1 LTKVLIIIES
11 PNPVK
16 KYFNMPKQNVFE
28 QLLILS
34 LENNKKNHPNFP
46 DEYRPK
52 PKYSDK
58 TANGLT
64 KCIVDYLNFS
74 GHVASRINNMG
85 TWRADKSYAN
95 GGFYTRSNQMRGIAD
110 IDSTINVKIT
120 GIPVGLSV
128 KWEVKIGKDRQS
140 DAQKEYERKIKE
152 SGGHYYIVK
161 TFEDFLQK
169 YNELIFK
176 YS

>member
-1 LTKVLIIIES
+1 
-11 PNPVK
+11 
-16 KYFNMPKQNVFE
+16 
-28 QLLILS
+28 
-34 LENNKKNHPNFP
+34 
-46 DEYRPK
+46 
-52 PKYSDK
+52 
-58 TANGLT
+58 
-64 KCIVDYLNFS
+64 
-74 GHVASRINNMG
+74 
-85 TWRADKSYAN
+85 
-95 GGFYTRSNQMRGIAD
+95 MRGIAD

>member
-1 LTKVLIIIES
+1 MKPLEILKELAL
-11 PNPVK
+11 NNNRK
-16 KYFNMPKQNVFE
+16 K
-28 QLLILS
+28 
-34 LENNKKNHPNFP
+34 HPTFP
-46 DEYRPK
+46 DAYRVQ
-52 PKYSDK
+52 PKYTDK

-64 KCIVDYLNFS
+64 KCIVDFLNFS

-85 TWRADKSYAN
+85 TWRGDKAHVN
-95 GGFYTRSNQMRGIAD
+95 GGFYTRSNQMKGIAD

-140 DAQKEYERKIKE
+140 EAQKEYERKIKE

-161 TFEDFLQK
+161 NFDDFYRH

>member
-1 LTKVLIIIES
+1 MGKFDELIQ
-11 PNPVK
+11 
-16 KYFNMPKQNVFE
+16 MA
-28 QLLILS
+28 
-34 LENNKKNHPNFP
+34 LENNRKKHPSFP
-46 DEYRPK
+46 DSYRVT
-52 PKYSDK
+52 PKYTDK

-85 TWRADKSYAN
+85 TWRADKSNIN
-95 GGFYTRSNQMRGIAD
+95 GGFYTRSNQMKGIAD

-128 KWEVKIGKDRQS
+128 KWEVKIGKDTQS
-140 DAQKEYERKIKE
+140 EAQKEYERKITA

-169 YNELIFK
+169 YTSLILR

>member
-1 LTKVLIIIES
+1 MGKFDELIKLAI
-11 PNPVK
+11 
-16 KYFNMPKQNVFE
+16 QNNR
-28 QLLILS
+28 Q
-34 LENNKKNHPNFP
+34 KHPSFP
-46 DEYRPK
+46 DAYRVT

-85 TWRADKSYAN
+85 TWRADKSNIN
-95 GGFYTRSNQMRGIAD
+95 GGFYTPSNQMKGIAD

-128 KWEVKIGKDRQS
+128 KWEVKIGKDTQS
-140 DAQKEYERKIKE
+140 EAQKEYEKKITA

-169 YNELIFK
+169 YTSLILR

>member
-1 LTKVLIIIES
+1 MGKFDQLIQ
-11 PNPVK
+11 
-16 KYFNMPKQNVFE
+16 MA
-28 QLLILS
+28 
-34 LENNKKNHPNFP
+34 LENNRQKHPSFP
-46 DEYRPK
+46 DAYRVT
-52 PKYSDK
+52 PKYTDK

-85 TWRADKSYAN
+85 TWRADKTNVN
-95 GGFYTRSNQMRGIAD
+95 GGFYTRSNQMKGIAD
-110 IDSTINVKIT
+110 IDSTVNVKIT

-128 KWEVKIGKDRQS
+128 KWEVKIGKDTQS
-140 DAQKEYERKIKE
+140 EAQKEYEKKITA

-161 TFEDFLQK
+161 SFEDFLQK
-169 YNELIFK
+169 YTALILK